1 MGLRSTSTIAA
12 ALLLA
17 TQSGCSLGQWDST
30 DWLSEPEIDAYLYG
44 MTHSVPDNEWVGYSV
59 DDLIAARGEP
69 DGIYHAIPLGGTFDH
84 GVHIDSYVYGLY
96 DRGPCVDAYVV
107 VEETGQIVR
116 YHCR

>member
-1 MGLRSTSTIAA
+1 MRCCGGSLIGVTTAVVGIAGCT
-12 ALLLA
+12 LGPWDPVSE
-17 TQSGCSLGQWDST
+17 SGQMSAET
-30 DWLSEPEIDAYLYG
+30 YAR
-44 MTHSVPDNEWVGYSV
+44 THSRFDSEWVGYSV

-69 DGIYHAIPLGGTFDH
+69 DEIYHAIPMGSTFDH